1 MRIGMGQFL
10 VCDYE
15 TYERSATIAQ
25 AEAEAE
31 AEARQAYYEARRAD
45 D

>member
-1 MRIGMGQFL
+1 MRIGIGQFL

-15 TYERSATIAQ
+15 RSAAIAQ

-31 AEARQAYYEARRAD
+31 AEAHQAYYEARWAD

>member
-15 TYERSATIAQ
+15 RSAAIAQ
-25 AEAEAE
+25 AEAETE
-31 AEARQAYYEARRAD
+31 AETEACQAYYEARWAD